1 MPRHIYPASL
11 TRHVMLSIMLICVLA
26 LMRPVD
32 AADNVKPVIEIGVLP
47 YVGLT
52 ELIKAYGPLATY
64 LEKEL
69 GQPVRVVTAR
79 NYQDYLQ
86 KSLNRSYP
94 IVVTA
99 SHFGRLMEL
108 EAGYFS
114 VLRPLNTFH
123 ILVLVREDSTWQKLA
138 DLGGARIAT
147 PGMLAQTTMIGRS
160 ILSTQ
165 GVQTS
170 ALRIIDAGSHKS
182 ALLAVQ
188 SGEADAC
195 FVSEGAFRHMK
206 VEERK
211 GLRQISSELTAQR
224 SSIPVIYAIS
234 PEVAPEDR
242 TRWVRLIQK
251 FANDVPAGRAWI
263 DSLKYEGLRPPTLEE
278 MKSLDVD
285 VTELRLTFN
294 PGNWKR

>member
-1 MPRHIYPASL
+1 
-11 TRHVMLSIMLICVLA
+11 MLSIMLVCALA
-26 LMRPVD
+26 PMRPVV
-32 AADNVKPVIEIGVLP
+32 AAEKVKPVIEIGVLP

-52 ELIKAYGPLATY
+52 ELIKAYGPLAAY

-69 GQPVRVVTAR
+69 GRHVRIVTAR
-79 NYQDYLQ
+79 DYQDYLQ
-86 KSLNRSYP
+86 KSLNHSYP

-108 EAGYFS
+108 EAGYLP

-123 ILVLVREDSTWQKLA
+123 ILALVREGSPWKRLA
-138 DLGGARIAT
+138 DLGGVRIAT

-170 ALRIIDAGSHKS
+170 ALRFIDAGSHKS

-188 SGEADAC
+188 TGEADAC

-206 VEERK
+206 EEERK
-211 GLRQISSELTAQR
+211 GLRQISSELTSER

-234 PEVAPEDR
+234 PHVAPADR
-242 TRWVRLIQK
+242 IHWARLMQK
-251 FANDVPAGRAWI
+251 FANDVPEGRAWI
-263 DSLKYEGLRPPTLEE
+263 DSLKYEGLRPPTREE
-278 MKSLDVD
+278 MKSLDAD
-285 VTELRLTFN
+285 VTELRLIFN
-294 PGNWKR
+294 PGIWKR